1 MNIYH
6 KSAADLLVGDYLQVV
21 AHVPNED
28 QRPECFRRVEKIEYI
43 DAPPDQFFANR
54 QYHFYLGPHRQA
66 GPVIVWCHGVS
77 APLIYP
83 PGDVTVW
90 ADVPEERREW
100 DGERGFWGSLL
111 EGNPLFP
118 VSRVPTDA
126 EIQLA
131 QLEDAG
137 NRAETGHTWG
147 WET

>member
-1 MNIYH
+1 MNVYH

-21 AHVPNED
+21 SHVPNED

-43 DAPPDQFFANR
+43 EAPADQFFANR
-54 QYHFYLGPHRQA
+54 QYTQFGRGLSPQA

-100 DGERGFWGSLL
+100 DGERGWWGDLL
-111 EGNPLFP
+111 DGKPLFP
-118 VSRVPTDA
+118 SSRVPTTVEIKLA
-126 EIQLA
+126 E
-131 QLEDAG
+131 LEDIDD
-137 NRAETGHTWG
+137 RVTAEPM